1 VYDGNKYLQKYRVN
15 ARDAIPEFADVG
27 GQVQAK
33 LLGWPDIDGEEAS
46 NADEEDERDSVLG
59 PKSVLG
65 DTICNNK
72 EMMPLSWSLAKSLL
86 IPECVKNITFTID
99 EANMS
104 ATQLEELKTK
114 FPDVL
119 IQSNCPPEEGTHQ
132 AVTSETDKWNKV
144 RRPNQAERKHVE
156 RPKGVKNAIFE
167 LYQRDM
173 DKDPQLAIELS
184 KTFPWATLQEVA
196 ISDRPKG
203 GLTELSSHVRIPKL
217 PPRKALLPSNG
228 KLPSPDMHIV
238 DLATSHSVRHLCHL
252 ATNVLTPPSDNFL
265 GYRYQISEGWDLLSP
280 DSKVEIAH
288 ARCIMAHYGED
299 VTPRC
304 TSCTQHGYSCRVYRR
319 NFSPVPHLDLGHG
332 CQHCRVWGQ
341 TCDLPTTSATKSESR
356 SQLLELSTSRTQPL
370 GLSSVHTLLNIQES
384 RIQRSDEIVAQQ
396 LGSST
401 IQNILSF
408 QGSNKCQIDDPAVI
422 NGSTKIT
429 RGLSLIERM
438 SKQDDSEP
446 AVICSSAAI
455 TRRPSLIERMSRQGD
470 PEPAVIYNSAAIT
483 RGPSLIERMS
493 RLGDPEP
500 GINLRIRG
508 LAAEAEPEDQEENQ
522 MIADN
527 ATDTTSS
534 PPPSSREW
542 LSENM
547 VYHVAEE
554 LGFTVKNSDEVQ
566 TMYNLWYGQ
575 EKIRGKGKWSHDD
588 YYDNLLALS
597 IIGHHTND
605 PNLQYQVLLKWQE
618 MDYKNATNTLPD
630 TSIAVK
636 AFQYLPGSALCQ
648 WITIVYS
655 FLWHTAESGDYETF
669 CEETK
674 NEDDDLQL
682 DSIAAF
688 LHSIVLMRCAYTKGD
703 DMNVLRMWCDVHNHA
718 RGGLQEE
725 KCIEFRDRISNNLL
739 ATRLEQ
745 QADEAL
751 DKAKELITTSG
762 GHVILKTNTTAQDRG
777 KPTKR
782 KSEASLEGRVTAK
795 KSRGR

>member
-1 VYDGNKYLQKYRVN
+1 
-15 ARDAIPEFADVG
+15 
-27 GQVQAK
+27 
-33 LLGWPDIDGEEAS
+33 
-46 NADEEDERDSVLG
+46 
-59 PKSVLG
+59 VLG
-65 DTICNNK
+65 DTISENK
-72 EMMPLSWSLAKSLL
+72 EMKPLSWSAAKSSL
-86 IPECVKNITFTID
+86 IPEYVKNITFTID
-99 EANMS
+99 DANMS

-114 FPDVL
+114 FPDVV

-132 AVTSETDKWNKV
+132 TVTSETDKWKKV

-156 RPKGVKNAIFE
+156 RPNGVKNAIFE
-167 LYQRDM
+167 LYQGDM
-173 DKDPQLAIELS
+173 DRDPGLAAELS
-184 KTFPWATLQEVA
+184 KTFPWATLKEVA
-196 ISDRPKG
+196 ISDKPKA
-203 GLTELSSHVRIPKL
+203 GLTDLSSHVRIPKL
-217 PPRKALLPSNG
+217 LPQKALLPSNG
-228 KLPSPDMHIV
+228 KFSHPDMHIV
-238 DLATSHSVRHLCHL
+238 DLAASHSVGHLCHL
-252 ATNVLTPPSDNFL
+252 ATNVLTPPSDSFF

-280 DSKVEIAH
+280 GSKIEISH
-288 ARCIMAHYGED
+288 ARCIMELYGED

-304 TSCTQHGYSCRVYRR
+304 TSCTQRGYSCRVYRR
-319 NFSPVPHLDLGHG
+319 NFSPVPDLDLGHG

-356 SQLLELSTSRTQPL
+356 AQQLELSTPPAQPL
-370 GLSSVHTLLNIQES
+370 GLSSIHTLLNVQES
-384 RIQRSDEIVAQQ
+384 RIQRSDESVAQR
-396 LGSST
+396 LGSSAT
-401 IQNILSF
+401 HNTLSF
-408 QGSNKCQIDDPAVI
+408 QGSKKCQIDDPAVI
-422 NGSTKIT
+422 YGSATTT
-429 RGLSLIERM
+429 RGLKLI
-438 SKQDDSEP
+438 D
-446 AVICSSAAI
+446 
-455 TRRPSLIERMSRQGD
+455 RMSRQDD
-470 PEPAVIYNSAAIT
+470 PEPAFIYSSATMI
-483 RGPSLIERMS
+483 RGPSFAERMS

-508 LAAEAEPEDQEENQ
+508 LAAEAEFEDQEENQ

-527 ATDTTSS
+527 ATDTTAS
-534 PPPSSREW
+534 PPPSPREW
-542 LSENM
+542 PSENM

-554 LGFTVKNSDEVQ
+554 LGFTVKNLNEVQ
-566 TMYNLWYGQ
+566 VIYNLWHGQ
-575 EKIRGKGKWSHDD
+575 GMLRVKGKWSHDD
-588 YYDNLLALS
+588 YYDNLLVLS
-597 IIGHHTND
+597 IIGQYTND
-605 PNLQYQVLLKWQE
+605 PKLQYQVLLKWQE
-618 MDYKNATNTLPD
+618 TDYKHVTKTLPD

-655 FLWHTAESGDYETF
+655 FLWPTAESGDYETF

-762 GHVILKTNTTAQDRG
+762 GHVILKANTTAQDRG

-782 KSEASLEGRVTAK
+782 KSEALLEDRVTAK